1 MRVYTVKMAAQAV
14 TTGITLI
21 QVKPGISSVVLLRA
35 KLTQSNIATS
45 AMQRVAI
52 GTSTGAATVTSATPA
67 PHDADG
73 AAAKAVGGASATG
86 INASGEGSGQ
96 SDIIVD
102 SFNLLN
108 GWERIFTDAERIEIP
123 GGASFYL
130 YMRLPSA
137 PGSSTTFDADLTFGE
152 LG

>member
-1 MRVYTVKMAAQAV
+1 MVQGTFRMKAACE
-14 TTGITLI
+14 IWR
-21 QVKPGISSVVLLRA
+21 RA
-35 KLTQSNIATS
+35 S
-45 AMQRVAI
+45 AE
-52 GTSTGAATVTSATPA
+52 
-67 PHDADG
+67 